1 MSTGAAILVALV
13 GLAVIVLGL
22 REALRRIRELRDRN
36 DD

>member
-1 MSTGAAILVALV
+1 MSTGVAILVALL

-22 REALRRIRELRDRN
+22 REALRRIRELRDRK